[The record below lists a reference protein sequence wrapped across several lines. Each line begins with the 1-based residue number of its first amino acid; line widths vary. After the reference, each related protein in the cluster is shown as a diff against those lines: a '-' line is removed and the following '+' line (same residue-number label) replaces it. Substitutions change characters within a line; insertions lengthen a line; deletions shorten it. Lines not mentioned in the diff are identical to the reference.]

1 MKTVAY
7 IRVSTDKQDEA
18 AQRLEILEYANREKM
33 HVDAWVSME
42 ISSRRSMDER
52 GITAL
57 LADLQPGDT
66 LVVSELSRL
75 GRSMSQVVQII
86 NDLVAGKVCLRSI
99 KEGFRLLGT
108 GKELSI
114 SDKVTVGIFSLMAEI
129 DRDLI
134 SQRTKAGL
142 AAAQAK
148 GKVLGPRPGPRR
160 SVLDGREAEIRSYLE
175 KGVSKASIAKIVGV
189 SKSTLQW
196 FVSERMHWGQDEK

>member
-1 MKTVAY
+1 MKVVAY
-7 IRVSTDKQDEA
+7 IRVSTSKQDED
-18 AQRLEILEYANREKM
+18 AQRLEILEYANREGLRIEK
-33 HVDAWVSME
+33 WVSME

-57 LADLQPGDT
+57 LADLQQGDM

-75 GRSMSQVVQII
+75 GRSMPQVVQII

-108 GKELSI
+108 GEEMSI
-114 SDKVTVGIFSLMAEI
+114 SDKVTVGLFSLMAEI

-142 AAAQAK
+142 AAARAR
-148 GKVLGPRPGPRR
+148 GKRLGPSPGPRR
-160 SVLDGREAEIRSYLE
+160 SILDDREAEIRGYLE
-175 KGVSKASIAKIVGV
+175 KGVSKASIAKILGV

-196 FVSERMHWGQDEK
+196 FVSIRMRWGQDEK

>member
-1 MKTVAY
+1 MKVVAY
-7 IRVSTDKQDEA
+7 IRVSTSKQDED
-18 AQRLEILEYANREKM
+18 AQRLEILEYANREGLRIEK
-33 HVDAWVSME
+33 WVSME

-75 GRSMSQVVQII
+75 GRSMSQVVQIV

-99 KEGFRLLGT
+99 KEGFRLLCAG
-108 GKELSI
+108 GEMSI
-114 SDKVTVGIFSLMAEI
+114 TDKVTVGLFALMAEI

-142 AAAQAK
+142 AAARAR
-148 GKVLGPRPGPRR
+148 GKRLGPRPGPRR
-160 SVLDGREAEIRSYLE
+160 SVLDDKVAEIEGYLE
-175 KGVSKASIAKIVGV
+175 KGVSKASIAKILGV

-196 FVSERMHWGQDEK
+196 FVSTRMRWGQDEK